1 MAEGVTTLEVKSGYG
16 LTVEHECTQ
25 LQVARTLAQERT
37 VDVVTTFLG
46 AHALPPEA
54 QGDADRYID
63 EVTLERGKR
72 CDLAIWSIEHPSEL
86 VCQLGMNPLHSRVWR
101 GT

>member
-72 CDLAIWSIEHPSEL
+72 
-86 VCQLGMNPLHSRVWR
+86 VTWR
-101 GT
+101 SGASNILLNSSANSA